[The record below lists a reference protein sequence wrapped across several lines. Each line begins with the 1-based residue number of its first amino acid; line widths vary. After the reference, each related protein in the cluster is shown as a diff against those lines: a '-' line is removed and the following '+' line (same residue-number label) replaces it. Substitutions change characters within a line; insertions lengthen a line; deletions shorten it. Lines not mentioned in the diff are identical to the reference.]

1 MAEGLLLSLGGN
13 ALIRPG
19 EEGDIPQQVS
29 RARETFRS
37 LGPLIAAHRRVLLVH
52 GNGPQVGNELLRS
65 EIAEMEGGLFRLPL
79 DVLVADCQGAMGY
92 VLQRELGNALRERG
106 DRRGVATLVTQVE
119 VDSDDPAF
127 AHPTKPV
134 GHFHSAEEARQLKER
149 AGWEMA
155 EDAGRGWRRVVP
167 SPRPL
172 EVVEA
177 GAVRALWE
185 AGVLVVAGGGGGV
198 PVVRTRSGL
207 DGWEAVV
214 DKDRTTAL
222 LARLLEPERVVMITG
237 VDAVRRGFGT
247 RDEVVLETATSSEL
261 RRLGEAGEFPAGS
274 MGPKVQALVEVVEA
288 VEGCEALVTSPEAL
302 PEALAGRAG
311 TRILRG

>member
-1 MAEGLLLSLGGN
+1 MADGLLLSLGGN

-29 RARETFRS
+29 RARETFRT
-37 LGPLIAAHRRVLLVH
+37 LAPLIARHSRVALVH

-65 EIAEMEGGLFRLPL
+65 EIAELEGGLFRLPL

-92 VLQRELGNALRERG
+92 VLQRELGNALGEAG
-106 DRRGVATLVTQVE
+106 DSRPVATVVTQVE
-119 VDSDDPAF
+119 VDADDPAF
-127 AHPTKPV
+127 ARPSKPV
-134 GHFHSAEEARQLKER
+134 GHFHSEEEARELRER
-149 AGWEMA
+149 SGWEMA

-167 SPRPL
+167 SPRP
-172 EVVEA
+172 VGIVELA
-177 GAVRALWE
+177 ALSALWNE
-185 AGVLVVAGGGGGV
+185 GVLVVAGGGGGV

-222 LARLLEPERVVMITG
+222 LARALEPELLVMVTG
-237 VDAVRRGFGT
+237 VDAVRVGFGT
-247 RDEVVLETATSSEL
+247 PAERALQEASSSQLREL
-261 RRLGEAGEFPAGS
+261 AAAGEFPAGS
-274 MGPKVQALVEVVEA
+274 MGPKIEALVETVEA

-302 PEALAGRAG
+302 PEALAGNAG
-311 TRILRG
+311 TRIRRG